1 MEALTAVEDDDSRK
15 FLEREL
21 WSFRQ
26 AYASSG
32 QVAQAETLLRV
43 ANTVFPGSEFGR
55 DASFTSTVGAMPAI
69 RPVASARAFA
79 TVSRGVIAW
88 MALVV
93 LSLIWMV
100 LRLVRT
106 RRARLW
112 DLAVWLTAT
121 ALLGPI
127 APLVHMVG
135 GRPIR
140 ASVFSVV
147 GYSLAWVVAVIA
159 LLAVAGEP
167 NPPLILGSTVLL
179 PVLVGLFMIRAPV
192 LRRAGIGSYANGLR
206 RGILAEVI
214 TWGFGFAVFFPLTF
228 FLDDRWLSTIPSPSS
243 PFFGAMMSVLALA
256 GLAVLF
262 VLHTVMRRMGFTV
275 GPGSVMVAGESGET
289 LRLPRLRD
297 SWWLLLIA
305 LVILVGSLAFT
316 VSTLG

>member
-1 MEALTAVEDDDSRK
+1 
-15 FLEREL
+15 
-21 WSFRQ
+21 
-26 AYASSG
+26 
-32 QVAQAETLLRV
+32 
-43 ANTVFPGSEFGR
+43 
-55 DASFTSTVGAMPAI
+55 
-69 RPVASARAFA
+69 
-79 TVSRGVIAW
+79 
-88 MALVV
+88 
-93 LSLIWMV
+93 MV
-100 LRLVRT
+100 LRLVRA

-112 DLAVWLTAT
+112 DWAVWLTAT
-121 ALLGPI
+121 VLLGPI

-147 GYSLAWVVAVIA
+147 GYSLAWVIAVIA

-179 PVLVGLFMIRAPV
+179 PVLVGLFMIRAPA

-206 RGILAEVI
+206 RGFLAEMI
-214 TWGFGFAVFFPLTF
+214 TWGLGFAVYFPLTF

-256 GLAVLF
+256 GLVVLF
-262 VLHTVMRRMGFTV
+262 VLHTVMHRLGFTV
-275 GPGSVMVAGESGET
+275 GSASVMVAGEPGEN
-289 LRLPRLRD
+289 LRLPRVRD

-305 LVILVGSLAFT
+305 LVIMAGSLALT